1 MQSKPAPGQPQSSN
15 KSNPTHAAPPA
26 YRPQPVPKVLQTK
39 KPVAPVSHS
48 RLHHAPAAPPVYRPQ
63 PVPKVLQR
71 QATPPQREAA
81 PRVNKQ
87 TVAPAVSKPQPVS
100 KVLQRKASDKAVE
113 NSRRQ
118 DVVRPAPAHGSVIQ
132 PLWMNVEGGVG
143 EWKKGNGDA
152 PQSKYLHVGDFLFR
166 RYVDNN
172 LGEQLFKWTPKENK
186 LQSVRLTR
194 AMGQELEKG
203 MYDTGVNFDPKMEG
217 AQQVSNI
224 TLYGLQHFPMKWIEY
239 DTKTSK
245 FVYHDMEKDAH
256 TELNFPSTFNVS
268 NWREHG
274 VKYQGE
280 KYYAMNGKQTGVK
293 KTGLEQASKILFYLK
308 EFKEIASPT
317 IVPNSSLTGIP
328 ISGQKAISDRI
339 TRDNILLWEPIK
351 TRSATQKSV
360 MNNVSAAEE
369 AKSLGINIAE
379 PREWHWCHL
388 IAHSMGALGN
398 PQVPE
403 NLVAGTA
410 ACNGAMAHLEM
421 AIKQY
426 VKDTE
431 KDLSVIVTAQLI
443 GATHVANRITYRVDE
458 LQSGKSAIFYFHP
471 LNPNKS
477 AVQHADYYASVL
489 VDKLGGKLSD
499 NERAKLIRVMTGEK
513 HIHTPQRSSTFTN
526 QVSPD
531 LSSPIANIFNSPT
544 PSSPYSPPTSTRV
557 TNASSSS
564 PTIPDAN
571 QTQTGQLPPHIAE
584 EATNKGHIVTKRG
597 TGS

>member
-1 MQSKPAPGQPQSSN
+1 MQSKPAPGQPPLSN
-15 KSNPTHAAPPA
+15 KLNPTPAAPPA

-39 KPVAPVSHS
+39 KPVAPVSGSQSH
-48 RLHHAPAAPPVYRPQ
+48 RAPAAPPVYRPQ

-81 PRVNKQ
+81 PQANKQ
-87 TVAPAVSKPQPVS
+87 TFAPAVSKPQPVS
-100 KVLQRKASDKAVE
+100 KVLQAKASYKPVE
-113 NSRRQ
+113 NNRGQ
-118 DVVRPAPAHGSVIQ
+118 VVVKPAPAHGSVIQ
-132 PLWMNVEGGVG
+132 PLWTKVEGGVG
-143 EWKKGNGDA
+143 QWKKGHGDA
-152 PQSKYLHVGDFLFR
+152 TEGNYLHVGDYLFR
-166 RYVDNN
+166 RDTGNT
-172 LGEQLFKWTPKENK
+172 LGDQLFKWTPKENK

-194 AMGQELEKG
+194 TMHQELDTG
-203 MYDTGVNFDPKMEG
+203 MYDTPVNFDPNVEG
-217 AQQVSNI
+217 QQQVSNI

-239 DTKTSK
+239 DTKTLK
-245 FVYHDMEKDAH
+245 FVYHDMEEGTRTDLK
-256 TELNFPSTFNVS
+256 FPATFNVG

-280 KYYAMNGKQTGVK
+280 TYYSMTGKTDIK
-293 KTGLEQASKILFYLK
+293 KTGLEHANKILFYLK
-308 EFKEIASPT
+308 EFKEVASPT
-317 IVPNSSLTGIP
+317 KVPNSSLTNIP
-328 ISGQKAISDRI
+328 ISGQKTISERI
-339 TRDNILLWEPIK
+339 TRENVQLWEPIK

-360 MNNVSAAEE
+360 MNNISAAQE
-369 AKSLGINIAE
+369 AATVGINVAE

-388 IAHSMGALGN
+388 IAHSMGTLGN

-426 VKDTE
+426 VKDTR
-431 KDLSVIVTAQLI
+431 KVLTVIVTAQLI
-443 GATHVANRITYRVDE
+443 GATHVANRITYKVE
-458 LQSGKSAIFYFHP
+458 NSQAGKSAVFYFHP

-489 VDKLGGKLSD
+489 VDKLDGNLSD
-499 NERAKLIRVMTGEK
+499 DARSKSIRGITGAK
-513 HIHTPQRSSTFTN
+513 HFHTPERSSTVTN

-531 LSSPIANIFNSPT
+531 LSSPIGNIFNSPT
-544 PSSPYSPPTSTRV
+544 PSSPYSPSTFTRS

-564 PTIPDAN
+564 PTISDAN
-571 QTQTGQLPPHIAE
+571 QTQTGQLPPHIAIS
-584 EATNKGHIVTKRG
+584 KGHIVAKRG